1 MNVQHKI
8 IYTKG
13 RFAECILKR
22 QEMQEAE
29 MINEDEKTLTLE
41 ESRPLF
47 PKRAVVTAGMPYGN
61 KELHFGHIGGVFVHA
76 DVFARFLRD
85 RIGSENVIFISG
97 TDCYGSPI
105 VEHYMRMIDKGEF
118 EGSIEDFV
126 AGNHEKQKDVLKAY
140 DIALDLFAAS
150 GIGRSAEIHRELSDE
165 FIKTLYSNGHL
176 AKMTTSQ
183 FYDKEHEVFLNGRQ
197 VTGICPIAGC
207 KSEKGYADECSL
219 GHQYDPSDLINPR
232 STLSGEKPEMRDVT
246 NWYFKL
252 NDFHSLLKS
261 WVESI
266 KNKPEARPFAI
277 KSIEEFL
284 EPPVIYLKREHIEDL
299 KQFSEELPKYEIVDD
314 EKKSS
319 VPMVFTCLKDRERA
333 SAVLS
338 ANSIRFR
345 TGKTLVPFR
354 MTGNIEWGIP
364 ALPLEGLDNLTIWV
378 WPESLWA
385 PISFTKTLLES
396 RNKDTEEWKNWWC
409 SDDSQVYQFIG
420 EDNVYFYGP
429 VEMAMFMATQG
440 KEPSVDVPEGHLRLP
455 TLVVNNHILFLNKKA
470 GSSSEIKPPMAGEL
484 LQYYTAEQLRANFSG
499 LGLGIRSVSFQPKPL
514 DPNAGKS
521 DPALKEGNLL
531 TNVFN
536 RAVRSCFYTTQK
548 YYDGIIPVGQVD
560 SEVFKQSKETVLE
573 YEKAMYR
580 HEFHLVMNILDVY
593 IRNINKYWV
602 KNIKQAEQENNDEL
616 RKQVLIDCFHMIRT
630 AAVLVHPVAPEG
642 TEMFREYLKMDESFW
657 SWERIFEPI
666 YAFMPEPAR
675 HKLKF
680 LEPRVDFFKKHPSQL
695 EMYDSE
701 T

>member
-1 MNVQHKI
+1 
-8 IYTKG
+8 
-13 RFAECILKR
+13 
-22 QEMQEAE
+22 

-333 SAVLS
+333 SVVLS

-548 YYDGIIPVGQVD
+548 YYDGIIPVGQAD

-630 AAVLVHPVAPEG
+630 AAVLVHPIAPEG
-642 TEMFREYLKMDESFW
+642 TEMIREYLKMDESFW

-701 T
+701 K